1 MKSKKFMMRASVC
14 ALFSGC
20 ILAAQGADTPAQI
33 KVSDAQLQ
41 SLGIQLLPLDAGQGS
56 VKGSYPAQVV
66 VPAGAEQIVSAPVTG
81 MVAQVLVQPYE
92 GVRAGTPLL
101 RLVSPELGQL
111 QLQLMQ
117 AASRAELAR
126 QAAQR
131 EQRLFDEGIIPQR
144 RQLEAQA
151 ALKEA
156 DAALAQARSALR
168 LAGMGTA
175 QIDRVAQTGVVQDS
189 ITLTATK
196 AGVLTAIEA
205 KPGQRVEAAS
215 ALMHVTQTYALA
227 LEIQLPAAA
236 GKALAPGAKVTVQG
250 RAVTARIANTSPT
263 VSPGTQSSVVRANVE
278 GKADGLRPGEL
289 VAVELPATAGEQGFD
304 VPIASVARDG
314 QRAFVF
320 VRTPAGFDA
329 RQVNV
334 SASAGQRVRI
344 QGSLKAGEQIAING
358 IVALKGAWLGEK

>member
-1 MKSKKFMMRASVC
+1 MKSKKFMLRASVG
-14 ALFSGC
+14 ALFAGC
-20 ILAAQGADTPAQI
+20 VLAAQGAETPAQI
-33 KVSDAQLQ
+33 KLSNAQVR
-41 SLGIQLLPLDAGQGS
+41 SLGIELQLLDAGQAS
-56 VKGSYPAQVV
+56 VKASYPAQVV
-66 VPAGAEQIVSAPVTG
+66 VPSGAEQIVSAPVAG
-81 MVAQVLVQPYE
+81 MVAQVLVQPFE
-92 GVRAGTPLL
+92 RVRAGTPLL

-117 AASRAELAR
+117 ATSRADLAR

-168 LAGMGTA
+168 LAGMANA
-175 QIDRVAQTGVVQDS
+175 QIERVAKTGVAQDS
-189 ITLTATK
+189 ITLMANK
-196 AGVLTAIEA
+196 AGILTTIEA
-205 KPGQRVEAAS
+205 KAGQRVDAAS
-215 ALMHVTQTYALA
+215 PLMHVTQTDALA
-227 LEIQLPAAA
+227 LEIQLPATA
-236 GKALAPGAKVTVQG
+236 GKALAPGAKVSIQG
-250 RAVTARIANTSPT
+250 HPISARIANASPT
-263 VSPGTQSSVVRANVE
+263 ISPGTQSAVVRANVE

-304 VPIASVARDG
+304 IPIAAVAHDG
-314 QRAFVF
+314 QRTFVF

-329 RQVNV
+329 RQVSV
-334 SASAGQRVRI
+334 SASVGQRARV
-344 QGSLKAGEQIAING
+344 QGPLKAGEHIAVNG